1 MEAVSDPGPDVDPVR
16 VRRAQVA
23 RLVAVGMR
31 VGYGLLGLA
40 ILAFVVG
47 AVRDF
52 TPLLTQVVVVGMAG
66 CTLTLAPAI
75 VFSYAVRA
83 AEREDREQGR

>member
-1 MEAVSDPGPDVDPVR
+1 MSDDPALDPVLA
-16 VRRAQVA
+16 RRAQVA

-31 VGYGLLGLA
+31 AGYALLALA
-40 ILAFVVG
+40 IAVFLWGAVGHFTPRLTLAFG
-47 AVRDF
+47 
-52 TPLLTQVVVVGMAG
+52 LCMAG
-66 CTLTLAPAI
+66 CTLTLAPSI

>member
-1 MEAVSDPGPDVDPVR
+1 MGAVSSVDPVR
-16 VRRAQVA
+16 ARRAQVA
-23 RLVAVGMR
+23 RLVSIGMR
-31 VGYGLLGLA
+31 VGYGLLLVA
-40 ILAFVVG
+40 IVAFVVG
-47 AVRDF
+47 AVGEF
-52 TPLLTQVVVVGMAG
+52 TVLITRIVALSMAG

>member
-1 MEAVSDPGPDVDPVR
+1 MGAVTDPVR
-16 VRRAQVA
+16 ARRAQVA
-23 RLVAVGMR
+23 RVVAWGMRAGYLLLAVAV
-31 VGYGLLGLA
+31 A
-40 ILAFVVG
+40 AFAVG
-47 AVRDF
+47 AAGEF
-52 TPLLTQVVVVGMAG
+52 TPLLTRVVALSMLG